1 MMLRG
6 RRVVLCAV
14 STLLCAVGSEGFG
27 RDDVDDVVI
36 GLVAR
41 EAMVQIRPG
50 SMTSVLTYEPTIIS
64 APEGAVVT
72 LPDSWL
78 GPIIRI
84 RSGAKFIATLA
95 NAMEEETT
103 IHWHGLDV
111 PAKMDGHPMDAVMP
125 GHSRTYA
132 FTVENRAGT
141 YWFHPH
147 PHMMTATQVYRGL
160 AGLFIVDDDEEQS
173 LELPRGEYDVPLVIQ
188 DRTFSAN
195 NALVYQPS
203 GMAGKFGNDIVVN
216 GRPNYV
222 HRCATRVYRLRFL
235 NGSNARI
242 YKLSWSDGS
251 PMTVLATDGGLLRE
265 PATIPYV
272 MLAPGERVE
281 VWADW
286 RGKNVGESVTLRSQ
300 AFSGAG
306 PIGNPSLPNGS
317 AFDIMRFD
325 VAYADSDTLV
335 LPQTLSTI
343 DPMLPSHSPNWN
355 NPRTFALTMQAGQ
368 FLINGRTFEM
378 TGVAPEEIV
387 RSGEVDTWR
396 FTNTGTM
403 GLMPHP
409 MHLHGRPFQI
419 QGRTITPAQEA
430 NWETVR
436 YGYVDLGW
444 KDTVLLMPGESVTF
458 LVKHGPHLGLFM
470 YHCHN
475 LEHEDMGMMRNF
487 RIDP

>member
-1 MMLRG
+1 MKIRG
-6 RRVVLCAV
+6 IGLACVVASLAWTTGV
-14 STLLCAVGSEGFG
+14 VTSSRASGP
-27 RDDVDDVVI
+27 DDVII

-41 EAMVQIRPG
+41 DGTVQVRPG
-50 SMTSVLTYEPTIIS
+50 ARTSVLTYEPHVIS
-64 APEGAVVT
+64 APSGAITT
-72 LPDSWL
+72 LEDSWL

-84 RSGAKFIATLA
+84 RRGATFIATLS
-95 NAMEEETT
+95 NTLDEETT
-103 IHWHGLDV
+103 VHWHGLDV
-111 PAKMDGHPMDAVMP
+111 PAQMDGHPMHAVEP

-132 FTVENRAGT
+132 FRVENRAGT

-160 AGLFIVDDDEEQS
+160 AGMFIVEDDEEQA
-173 LELPRGEYDVPLVIQ
+173 LPLPRGDYDVPLIIQ
-188 DRTFSAN
+188 DRVF
-195 NALVYQPS
+195 NASNEMVYQPS
-203 GMAGKFGNDIVVN
+203 GMAGMFGDQIVVN
-216 GRPNYV
+216 GRPNAV

-235 NGSNARI
+235 NGSNSRI
-242 YKLSWSDGS
+242 YKLGWSDEA
-251 PMTVLATDGGLLRE
+251 PMTVIGTDGGLLRA
-265 PATIPYV
+265 PVTVPYV

-286 RGKNVGESVTLRSQ
+286 RGKEVGESVMLQSL

-306 PIGNPSLPNGS
+306 PVGNPTLPHGS

-325 VAYADSDTLV
+325 MAYLDSDTLV

-343 DPMLPSHSPNWN
+343 DPLPSSQSPNWN
-355 NPRTFALTMQAGQ
+355 NPRTFALTMQMGQ

-378 TGVAPEEIV
+378 MAVAPEEIV
-387 RSGEVDTWR
+387 RSGEIDTWR
-396 FTNTGTM
+396 LTNTGTM

-409 MHLHGRPFQI
+409 MHLHGRQFQI
-419 QGRTITPAQEA
+419 QSRTILPSQAS

-436 YGYVDLGW
+436 YGYVDEGW
-444 KDTVLLMPGESVTF
+444 KDTLLLMPGESVTF